1 MKKIIASI
9 LLGVATLIPSN
20 FSEEYK
26 EIYNALNDCYKIE
39 ITIDNKT
46 NEFDKN
52 SEEFMSIIE
61 TAVDMLENAHE
72 MPAFGVSLD
81 NETRQAKKQGTW
93 LEIYFKG
100 VNTHNEMPF
109 ERLLIEVN
117 PEWTGFNI
125 IRYYDGKYDGR
136 CFYIDLVDNNMSE
149 LYNLLNN
156 I

>member
-9 LLGVATLIPSN
+9 LMGVAALIPSN

-26 EIYNALNDCYKIE
+26 EIYKALNDCYKIE
-39 ITIDNKT
+39 ISIENNTK
-46 NEFDKN
+46 EFDKD
-52 SEEFMSIIE
+52 SKEFISIVEI
-61 TAVDMLENAHE
+61 AIDMLKNAHE

-81 NETRQAKKQGTW
+81 SETREAIKHGTW
-93 LEIYFKG
+93 LEIFFKG
-100 VNTHNEMPF
+100 VNTHNDMPF
-109 ERLLIEVN
+109 EKLLIEVN

-156 I
+156 L